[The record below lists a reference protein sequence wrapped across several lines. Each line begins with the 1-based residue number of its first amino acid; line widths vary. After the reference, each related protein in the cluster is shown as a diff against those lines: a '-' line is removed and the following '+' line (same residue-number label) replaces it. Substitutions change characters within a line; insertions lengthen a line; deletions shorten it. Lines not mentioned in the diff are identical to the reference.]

1 MPWRCR
7 LQDVQTGDKMI
18 LCNPLTLEEFEITV
32 AGIIDNDMQ
41 NALFSN
47 RENVANIMSIDEDIS
62 NVVMSDVELDIPD
75 SKIIQTIKKADAKE
89 QFQNMSNQMNVM
101 VYFLIGIGAFICVA
115 SIYVA
120 VNMLVSDNRSNI
132 SMLKVLGYK
141 DNQINQIVLNECKS
155 YFITDW
161 ISSEHSVSICFD
173 ELVYGFHG

>member
-1 MPWRCR
+1 
-7 LQDVQTGDKMI
+7 MI
-18 LCNPLTLEEFEITV
+18 LCNQLTLEEFEITV

-101 VYFLIGIGAFICVA
+101 VYFLIGIGAIICVA

-120 VNMLVSDNRSNI
+120 VNMLYQRTVRI
-132 SMLKVLGYK
+132 YP
-141 DNQINQIVLNECKS
+141 C
-155 YFITDW
+155 
-161 ISSEHSVSICFD
+161 
-173 ELVYGFHG
+173 